1 MGKSK
6 DDTAPSRILSR
17 VMDKFKDREQEGLVK
32 YGTTMDRNDLS
43 LVEWLN
49 HLQEEMMDATLYIEK
64 LKQEVQYQEYELS
77 EWKVWEE
84 AEAKT
89 WKELLKD
96 EIQDK
101 SRDSVEVAVD
111 RSQPCGWDN
120 TTISSDDD
128 SSIRTTTRTIYPGD
142 AWITTTS

>member
-43 LVEWLN
+43 LTEWIN
-49 HLQEEMMDATLYIEK
+49 HAQEEAMDLVLYLEK
-64 LKQEVQYQEYELS
+64 MKQEVQYQEYDLTDE
-77 EWKVWEE
+77 
-84 AEAKT
+84 T
-89 WKELLKD
+89 WLGFPSD

-101 SRDSVEVAVD
+101 PRDSVEVAVD

-120 TTISSDDD
+120 TTVSSDDD
-128 SSIRTTTRTIYPGD
+128 SSIRTTTRTLYPGD
-142 AWITTTS
+142 AWITTTTYDSKEKE